1 MATPSASTAVNAL
14 PLHSR
19 AGLGCTRPLRL
30 ETCTNLFSST
40 SLKLNSHLDLKL
52 NSHLDRVERCSSF
65 AWALVRSVRFGQG
78 ADGWTEPLDADDLI
92 AVEHRQEL

>member
-40 SLKLNSHLDLKL
+40 SLKL